1 MNNFFVNEIKKMIK
15 NDKHAEFINPRKYNV
30 LATQLVLL
38 HVKDTDRKT
47 KDFSLANHVV
57 YCKSWDMKYDLIRD
71 RMWLLFRAQRKF

>member
-1 MNNFFVNEIKKMIK
+1 MIK
-15 NDKHAEFINPRKYNV
+15 NYKHAEFINPRKCNV

-38 HVKDTDRKT
+38 HVEDTDRKT
-47 KDFSLANHVV
+47 KDFSLANHEV